1 MEFVTLQMRIDIK
14 NSSNTIQATWLGIG
28 SLVSLGFG
36 IISAA
41 ILSRFLSKTDYGTYK
56 QVLYVYNTLL
66 IVFTLGLPRAY
77 SYFLARVNKEEGF
90 SLVQKINSMFFVLG
104 AIFSIVLFFGSSLF
118 ADLLNNP
125 ELKLCL
131 QYFSLTPIFMLPLM
145 GIESVMAT
153 YKQTYL
159 STIYIISTRVFMLL
173 CVVLPVLFI
182 QANARTAVIGFVIS
196 SILCCCIGLFIE
208 RIPFKRC
215 NKAVTSIGF
224 KEILRFSLP
233 LLVASFWGLIISSTN
248 QFFIS
253 RYFGTEVFAE
263 FANGYMELPF
273 AGMIISATAAVLLP
287 VFSKMAYNTDN
298 DEILRLWKSVIIKSA
313 KIIFPL
319 SIFCCVFAK
328 LIMQCLYGE
337 SYSNSSIYF
346 QIITVVNLIHIVP
359 YAPIMLALGKVKEYA
374 NTHMITALMIITLEY
389 ICIVCFPSSIGIAV
403 ISTFCTSFC
412 IYLQMRVICKTLRIS
427 IWALVP
433 FKELFSI
440 ILLSAISSLIA
451 GFMLFILSEIEHFL
465 ALIFLT
471 IISCCIYGILCKIF
485 KISYWDIVKP
495 YCDILNK

>member
-1 MEFVTLQMRIDIK
+1 MRIDVN

-77 SYFLARVNKEEGF
+77 SYFLVRVNKEEGF

-125 ELKLCL
+125 ELKLSL
-131 QYFSLTPIFMLPLM
+131 KYFSLTPIFMLPLM

-208 RIPFKRC
+208 RIPFKKC
-215 NKAVTSIGF
+215 NKAVTSISF

-233 LLVASFWGLIISSTN
+233 LLVASFWGLIISSAN

-287 VFSKMAYNTDN
+287 AFSKMAYNNDN
-298 DEILRLWKSVIIKSA
+298 IEIQRLWKSVTIKSA

-319 SIFCCVFAK
+319 AIFCCVYAE
-328 LIMQCLYGE
+328 LIMQCLYGD

-346 QIITVVNLIHIVP
+346 QIITVVNLIRIVP
-359 YAPIMLALGKVKEYA
+359 YAPIMLALGKVKDYA
-374 NTHMITALMIITLEY
+374 NAHMVTAFMIIMLDFLCVVY
-389 ICIVCFPSSIGIAV
+389 FPSPIMIAV
-403 ISTFCTSFC
+403 ISVFCTSFC
-412 IYLQMRVICKTLRIS
+412 LLLLMKS
-427 IWALVP
+427 IAKSLVVSIFTLVP
-433 FKELFSI
+433 FWGLLVIIGVSI
-440 ILLSAISSLIA
+440 CASIGAKLVLVVLPEMNKLMLIFIA
-451 GFMLFILSEIEHFL
+451 GMI
-465 ALIFLT
+465 A
-471 IISCCIYGILCKIF
+471 CCIYGILCLCLN
-485 KISYWDIVKP
+485 ISYSDIIKP
-495 YCDILNK
+495 YKKIIKR

>member
-1 MEFVTLQMRIDIK
+1 MRIDIK

-125 ELKLCL
+125 ELKLSL
-131 QYFSLTPIFMLPLM
+131 RYFSLTPIFMLPLM

-208 RIPFKRC
+208 RIPFKKC
-215 NKAVTSIGF
+215 KKAVTLIGF

-233 LLVASFWGLIISSTN
+233 LLVASFWGLIISSAN

-273 AGMIISATAAVLLP
+273 AGMIISAAAAVLLP
-287 VFSKMAYNTDN
+287 VFSKMAYNTN
-298 DEILRLWKSVIIKSA
+298 NEEILRLWKSVIIKSA

-319 SIFCCVFAK
+319 AIFCCVFAG
-328 LIMQCLYGE
+328 LIMRCLYGD

-346 QIITVVNLIHIVP
+346 QIITVVNLIRIVP
-359 YAPIMLALGKVKEYA
+359 YAPIMLALGKVGKYA
-374 NTHMITALMIITLEY
+374 NAHMVTAFMIVVLEY
-389 ICIVCFPSSIGIAV
+389 LCVLYFPSPIGIAI
-403 ISTFCTSFC
+403 ISVFCTLFC
-412 IYLQMRVICKTLRIS
+412 ITLLMRMITR
-427 IWALVP
+427 ALDTKVNLLIP
-433 FKELFSI
+433 FKVLLTIVVLSACASIGARYILFMLPEMNAFLSI
-440 ILLSAISSLIA
+440 FIVALLS
-451 GFMLFILSEIEHFL
+451 
-465 ALIFLT
+465 
-471 IISCCIYGILCKIF
+471 CCMYFVLCKVF
-485 KISYWDIVKP
+485 DISYTDIIKTYVN
-495 YCDILNK
+495 ILKK

>member
-1 MEFVTLQMRIDIK
+1 MRIDIK

-125 ELKLCL
+125 ELKLSL

-233 LLVASFWGLIISSTN
+233 LLVASFWGLIISSAN

-253 RYFGTEVFAE
+253 RYFGTEIFAE

-287 VFSKMAYNTDN
+287 AFSKMAYNN
-298 DEILRLWKSVIIKSA
+298 DSIEIQRLWKSVTIKSA

-319 SIFCCVFAK
+319 AIFCCVYAE

-337 SYSNSSIYF
+337 SYSNSSTYF
-346 QIITVVNLIHIVP
+346 QIITVVNLIRIVP
-359 YAPIMLALGKVKEYA
+359 YAPIMLALGKVKDYA
-374 NTHMITALMIITLEY
+374 NAHMVTAIMIVMLDFLCVVY
-389 ICIVCFPSSIGIAV
+389 FPSPIMIAV
-403 ISTFCTSFC
+403 ISVLCTSFC
-412 IYLQMRVICKTLRIS
+412 LLLLMTS
-427 IWALVP
+427 ITRSLGVSIFTLVP
-433 FKELFSI
+433 FWGLLGIIGVSI
-440 ILLSAISSLIA
+440 GASAGAKLVLVVLPEMNKLILIFIA
-451 GFMLFILSEIEHFL
+451 GVI
-465 ALIFLT
+465 T
-471 IISCCIYGILCKIF
+471 CCIYGVLCLYLN
-485 KISYWDIVKP
+485 ISYADIIKP
-495 YCDILNK
+495 YEKIIRR